1 MTRTKNKAG
10 KGNETRRNPL
20 RRLMAWLFY
29 WPLRIL
35 AYALAGAILWVGAYT
50 VINPPGGFYLA
61 TEWVRLGGIE
71 RDWRDLEDISP
82 DLRSEEHTSE
92 LQSH

>member
-10 KGNETRRNPL
+10 KGSETRRNPL

-35 AYALAGAILWVGAYT
+35 AYALAGAILS
-50 VINPPGGFYLA
+50 PG
-61 TEWVRLGGIE
+61 
-71 RDWRDLEDISP
+71 DIQ
-82 DLRSEEHTSE
+82 RRGT
-92 LQSH
+92 